1 MTALRLSLWSGKFKD
16 YVTSMAEKDQ
26 FMIFVMHEDEERDT
40 SLCSMNM
47 RLPFC
52 NQVNWTA
59 FLRREVEGRECKQSS
74 AGAIQKYKNT
84 KK

>member
-1 MTALRLSLWSGKFKD
+1 
-16 YVTSMAEKDQ
+16 MAEKDQ

-74 AGAIQKYKNT
+74 AELTGAALIQRTANHIFH
-84 KK
+84 